1 MKARSLTSTVL
12 ALCMGFGASQSQAQ
26 DCQKLVG
33 TIGASPQWGSGWI
46 DVSSMDLDAG
56 NHLRLVIGGSAEK
69 ILVRILR
76 QGESPDSAAGI
87 LDQFV
92 VPENRVIDLKLD
104 QAFKDVHQ
112 ISVHGGPN
120 PWGQFP
126 LGGGNGP
133 ATLMGAERC
142 KI

>member
-1 MKARSLTSTVL
+1 
-12 ALCMGFGASQSQAQ
+12 MGFGASQSLAE

-46 DVSSMDLDAG
+46 DLSSTELKAG
-56 NHLRLVIGGSAEK
+56 NHLRLTIGGSAEK
-69 ILVRILR
+69 VLVRILR
-76 QGESPDSAAGI
+76 QGEPPDSASGI

-92 VPENRVIDLKLD
+92 VPEDRVIDVKLD
-104 QAFKDVHQ
+104 QDFSGVRQ

-133 ATLMGAERC
+133 ATLMNAELC
-142 KI
+142 EI